1 MSFFVPPLTE
11 YNSFEANQRSRK
23 IRVQGFENILRE
35 QFQLA
40 YFGKIDYNA
49 SENMTAQER
58 RIMYKLLL
66 EQKQD
71 EKKQHEEAMKA
82 AKARSKSHA
91 GRGKR

>member
-1 MSFFVPPLTE
+1 MH
-11 YNSFEANQRSRK
+11 
-23 IRVQGFENILRE
+23 GFENTLKE

-49 SENMTAQER
+49 SEHMTVQER

-71 EKKQHEEAMKA
+71 EKKQHEDAMKA